1 MKYIWHKQTNTMKR
15 IITVIAVMMMLNVN
29 AKEPSS
35 KYESRRN
42 VYNEI
47 KKKLDSKEITIKRS
61 SNIVDKAQESTKIDQ
76 TILRVISAGER
87 AVEEL
92 IKVAEEEIIT
102 GSPDDD
108 LAADRLKNAAATK
121 KLAIFDA
128 FEILQRI
135 ENERERLNDQDES
148 QTNKGKDNGFQS
160 FAESR
165 SRKS

>member
-1 MKYIWHKQTNTMKR
+1 MEK
-15 IITVIAVMMMLNVN
+15 A
-29 AKEPSS
+29 S
-35 KYESRRN
+35 ESN
-42 VYNEI
+42 KIE
-47 KKKLDSKEITIKRS
+47 ETI
-61 SNIVDKAQESTKIDQ
+61 V
-76 TILRVISAGER
+76 RVIEAGER

-135 ENERERLNDQDES
+135 ENEREKLSDEEKS
-148 QTNKGKDNGFQS
+148 ETGKGKDRGFQS

-165 SRKS
+165 VRKS